1 MTSTTTTDT
10 RFATSADGT
19 RIAYEVSGNGPALVI
34 VDGALCHRQFGPSRA
49 VAEAL
54 AGGFTVHVYDRR
66 GRGESGAGESP
77 HSVEREVEDLV
88 AVAECAGGRVHVL
101 GVSSGGALALEAA
114 RRGVPVERLA
124 VYEAPFILDDTHPAH
139 DPRLPERMQ
148 TLVDQDRRG
157 DAVRL
162 FMRTVGAP
170 AVMVT
175 MMRLT
180 PVWRKLTAVA
190 HTLPY
195 DLSIVAPHGQGRP
208 LPDGYYDRVTAP
220 TLVLAGGKSPEYMRN
235 AQAAIAAAVPDGRLE
250 VLPGQTHMV
259 KAKVVGPVVATFL
272 DEPGV
277 R

>member
-1 MTSTTTTDT
+1 MTSTTTSGT

-54 AGGFTVHVYDRR
+54 AGGYTVHVYDRR

-88 AVAECAGGRVHVL
+88 AVAECAGRRVHVL

-114 RRGVPVERLA
+114 RRGVPFERLA
-124 VYEAPFILDDTHPAH
+124 VYEAPFILDGTHPAH

-162 FMRTVGAP
+162 FMRAVGAP

-235 AQAAIAAAVPDGRLE
+235 SQAAIAAAVPDGRLE

-259 KAKVVGPVVATFL
+259 KAKVVGPVVAAFL